1 VPWSEPYGAAVQTTP
16 PAVRRT
22 PPTAAILAA
31 PLALLSSLAVAF
43 FSVLALAFSNGQ
55 FAGGGWLIILVP
67 AVLAVVLVVGVIL
80 LLLGRSWLALAV
92 PAGALGAVLVA
103 AELTGW
109 WDTGMVSLIVALPPV
124 GAAVL
129 AALPGV
135 RGWVAARRA
144 ARTGG

>member
-1 VPWSEPYGAAVQTTP
+1 VQTTV

-22 PPTAAILAA
+22 PPIPAILAA
-31 PLALLSSLAVAF
+31 PLALLSSFVVAF

-55 FAGGGWLIILVP
+55 FSGGGWLVVLVP
-67 AVLAVVLVVGVIL
+67 AVLAVVLVVGVVL

-92 PAGALGAVLVA
+92 PAGALAVLLVA

-109 WDTGMVSLIVALPPV
+109 WDTGMVSLIVALPPG

-129 AALPGV
+129 AGLPGV
-135 RGWVAARRA
+135 RRWVAARRA

>member
-1 VPWSEPYGAAVQTTP
+1 
-16 PAVRRT
+16 VRRT
-22 PPTAAILAA
+22 PPIPAILAA

-80 LLLGRSWLALAV
+80 LLIGRSWLALAV

-129 AALPGV
+129 ASLPGV

>member
-1 VPWSEPYGAAVQTTP
+1 VPPTP
-16 PAVRRT
+16 TVAVRRM
-22 PPTAAILAA
+22 PPVPAILAA
-31 PLALLSSLAVAF
+31 PLALLSAFAVAF

-55 FAGGGWLIILVP
+55 FADGGWLIILVP

-80 LLLGRSWLALAV
+80 LLIGRSWLALVV

-109 WDTGMVSLIVALPPV
+109 WDTGMVSLIVALPPG

-129 AALPGV
+129 AGLPGV
-135 RGWVAARRA
+135 RRWVAARRA